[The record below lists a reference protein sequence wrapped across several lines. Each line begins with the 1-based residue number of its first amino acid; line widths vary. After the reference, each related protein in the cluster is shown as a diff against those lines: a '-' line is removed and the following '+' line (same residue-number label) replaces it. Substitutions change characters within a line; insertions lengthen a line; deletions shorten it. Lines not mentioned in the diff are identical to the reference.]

1 MKQIPYPNKSKFY
14 PIIKDYILNLDN
26 TKQDGIDIKI
36 ELPESEP
43 DGYRGEYTV
52 KIDSVQPF
60 FETDFKNKD
69 ITRFP
74 ARIKATALALK
85 ESNNI
90 GEFYI
95 SHEKRIITI
104 RSVNNK
110 TNNDN
115 KRKAWSIDE
124 INAIVDDY
132 MSMLLQDLKGEKYNK
147 TSHREKLKPQLNNR
161 TDGSIEF
168 KHQNISAAL
177 IDLDY
182 PYIDGYKPR
191 FNYQNELFQAISKK
205 TEEIDFDL
213 PNIIDNYLNKTKKSS
228 EDLTPTL
235 TEVQPPTTI
244 NRKINPYEKIEFG
257 RNNKKNYALIENNN
271 KNLGRRGEELVFE
284 FEKQR
289 VTKLK
294 LDVSK
299 VQWIS
304 EVKGDDEGYDILSL
318 NDDGSAR
325 YIEVKTTTQGI
336 DFHFFISG
344 REVEFSRRNKDNY
357 FIYRVFNLNK
367 SPNFYTQKG
376 YVIDSFELI
385 PTEFK
390 ASLKVTK
397 QTN

>member
-191 FNYQNELFQAISKK
+191 FNYQNELFQVISKK

-213 PNIIDNYLNKTKKSS
+213 PNIIDNNLNKTKKSS
-228 EDLTPTL
+228 KDLTPIL

-271 KNLGRRGEELVFE
+271 KNLGRRGEELVLE

-304 EVKGDDEGYDILSL
+304 EIKGDDEGYDILSL

>member
-1 MKQIPYPNKSKFY
+1 
-14 PIIKDYILNLDN
+14 LDN
-26 TKQDGIDIKI
+26 AKQDGIDIKI

-213 PNIIDNYLNKTKKSS
+213 PNIIDNNLNKTKKSS
-228 EDLTPTL
+228 KDLTPIL
-235 TEVQPPTTI
+235 IEVQPPTTI

-271 KNLGRRGEELVFE
+271 KNLGRRGEELVLE

-304 EVKGDDEGYDILSL
+304 EIKGDDEGYDILSL

-376 YVIDSFELI
+376 YVIDSFELF

>member
-95 SHEKRIITI
+95 SHEKGIITI

-205 TEEIDFDL
+205 TEEIDLDL
-213 PNIIDNYLNKTKKSS
+213 PDIIDNNLNKTKKSS
-228 EDLTPTL
+228 KDLTPIL
-235 TEVQPPTTI
+235 IEVQPPTTI

-271 KNLGRRGEELVFE
+271 KNLGRRGEELVLE

-304 EVKGDDEGYDILSL
+304 EIKGDDEGYDILSL

-376 YVIDSFELI
+376 YVIDSFELF

>member
-110 TNNDN
+110 INIDN

-147 TSHREKLKPQLNNR
+147 TSHREKLKPHLNNR

-205 TEEIDFDL
+205 TEEIDLDL
-213 PNIIDNYLNKTKKSS
+213 PDIIDKNLNKTKKSS
-228 EDLTPTL
+228 KDLTPIL

-271 KNLGRRGEELVFE
+271 KNLGRRGEELVLE

-304 EVKGDDEGYDILSL
+304 EDKGDDEGYDILSL

-376 YVIDSFELI
+376 YVIESFELF